1 MACVLRLLGRC
12 PPVAGRTD
20 FRTGLFLVALTAG
33 KRRKFEQVVA
43 VFSGPAARGLEMRS
57 RIVHIGTGI
66 VGQVFKFR
74 FCREPPACGA
84 S

>member
-1 MACVLRLLGRC
+1 MTRILDIFGRC
-12 PPVAGRTD
+12 PPVAGCTD
-20 FRTGLFLVALTAG
+20 FRTGLFLVALAAG
-33 KRRKFEQVVA
+33 ESRKFEQVVA
-43 VFSGPAARGLEMRS
+43 VFAGPAAFRLEMRS

-74 FCREPPACGA
+74 LRRQPPACGA